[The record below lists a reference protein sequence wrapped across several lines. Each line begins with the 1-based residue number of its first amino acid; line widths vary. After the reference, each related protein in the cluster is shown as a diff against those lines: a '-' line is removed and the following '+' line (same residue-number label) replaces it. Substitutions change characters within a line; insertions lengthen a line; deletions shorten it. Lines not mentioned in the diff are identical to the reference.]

1 MVQNIH
7 VIISKDNSI
16 TVAKLDFLIHIGTI
30 DKHVAFSFCKHNFL
44 IVLVCQ
50 RDMVLEDSDAL
61 DDNLTVSSASN
72 SGST

>member
-30 DKHVAFSFCKHNFL
+30 DKHVALGFC
-44 IVLVCQ
+44 
-50 RDMVLEDSDAL
+50 
-61 DDNLTVSSASN
+61 
-72 SGST
+72 